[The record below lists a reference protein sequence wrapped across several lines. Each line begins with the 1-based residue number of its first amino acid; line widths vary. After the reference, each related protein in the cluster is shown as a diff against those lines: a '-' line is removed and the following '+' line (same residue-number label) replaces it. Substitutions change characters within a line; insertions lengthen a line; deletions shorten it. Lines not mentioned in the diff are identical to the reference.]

1 MSLFSGAR
9 SRMSEAAPNES
20 RWFAAG
26 RAAFALLVAGALGA
40 AATRAILKRT
50 GGEPAVPL
58 DDAFIHFQYAR
69 SFVEGAPLRYTPG
82 AEPAAGATSLLWP
95 ASLSPFMAAGIS
107 GVSLIWVTWAF
118 GFLAL
123 GLLALETRRLASG
136 LTTPE
141 SASCAGL
148 MVLGF
153 GGFTWF
159 AASGMEVVPFAWLLT
174 RLARRCSEWSEFSA
188 LARSEVGDR
197 LEPGSAP
204 VRRVRN
210 ELCALGL
217 LTPLMRPEG
226 AVASLLAGAT
236 LIAFAAGR
244 QRAWG
249 LVPFGGTLLPA
260 AIQGLFTGETL
271 STTAQAK
278 WLLLSPYRHEGR
290 LVELIASNV
299 ELFFETLLD
308 GQAWSALFLPSGA
321 RVLAW
326 SCLPALIVAAL
337 RTRRLFRGAA
347 VVLLALGMLI
357 PTTYDSFLWNR
368 LRYLWPF
375 ASAWFIGL
383 AAIGDLL
390 GALAARVRPA
400 FFRVRWLFGGVCI
413 AGFASHL
420 PAAIGDLA
428 TSADAIRRQQVAL
441 GRWAR
446 TALPESALIGV
457 NDTGAIAYFSGR
469 RTFDVVGLTTRREAR
484 YWVAGPGSRFEH
496 YEKLRP
502 SERPTHYIVYPE
514 WFGLYALLGETLT
527 ERHIRGATILGGEY
541 MAAYVADY
549 RFLGSGSQ
557 PAGAARAAPIDELD
571 VADLESESA
580 HAYELHAATQAD
592 NVVLEDPATQRWDGA
607 RARRTQETFEMNLSP
622 GGALLARLGSKAP
635 TRVEVRMANR
645 TVGALSLSGRSWDEL
660 VIFVPTAVPAGR
672 QRVEL
677 IAAPES
683 SFHALHY
690 WSYSASGAERP

>member
-1 MSLFSGAR
+1 
-9 SRMSEAAPNES
+9 MSEAAPSRS
-20 RWFAAG
+20 RWSAFGRAVLALGVAAG
-26 RAAFALLVAGALGA
+26 LGAL
-40 AATRAILKRT
+40 ATRAILKRT

-69 SFVEGAPLRYTPG
+69 SFVEGAPLRYTQG
-82 AEPAAGATSLLWP
+82 AEPTAGATSLLWP
-95 ASLSPFMAAGIS
+95 ASLSPFMAAGIAD
-107 GVSLIWVTWAF
+107 VSVIWVTWAF

-123 GLLALETRRLASG
+123 ALLALETRQLAAG

-148 MVLGF
+148 MVLAFAGY
-153 GGFTWF
+153 TWF

-174 RLARRCSEWSEFSA
+174 RTARRCSEWAELSP

-197 LEPGSAP
+197 QEPGSAA

-236 LIAFAAGR
+236 LLVFAAGR
-244 QRAWG
+244 QRAWA
-249 LVPFGGTLLPA
+249 LLAFGGPLLAP
-260 AIQGLFTGETL
+260 AIQGFFTGETL

-278 WLLLSPYRHEGR
+278 WLMLSPYRHEGR
-290 LVELIASNV
+290 LAELIAYNV
-299 ELFFETLLD
+299 KLFFETLLN
-308 GQAWSALFLPSGA
+308 GNAWSAVFLPSGM
-321 RVLAW
+321 RVIAW
-326 SCLPALIVAAL
+326 SCLPALMVAAL

-347 VVLLALGMLI
+347 VIALALGMLI

-375 ASAWFIGL
+375 ASAWFVGL
-383 AAIGDLL
+383 AALGDLL
-390 GALAARVRPA
+390 GVLAARVRPEL
-400 FFRVRWLFGGVCI
+400 FRVRWLFGAVCV
-413 AGFASHL
+413 AGFASQL
-420 PAAIGDLA
+420 PWAIDDLA

-496 YEKLRP
+496 YETLRP

-549 RFLGSGSQ
+549 RVLGSGSK
-557 PAGAARAAPIDELD
+557 PGGEARGAPIDELD
-571 VADLESESA
+571 VADLESEAA
-580 HAYELHAATQAD
+580 HAYELHAATLPD
-592 NVVLEDPATQRWDGA
+592 NVVVEDASTGRWDGA
-607 RARRTQETFEMNLSP
+607 RAERTRETFEIQLSP
-622 GGALLARLGSKAP
+622 GGALLVRIGAKAKS
-635 TRVEVRMANR
+635 RVEVRMANR
-645 TVGALSLSGRSWDEL
+645 AVGAMTLSGRSWEEL
-660 VIFVPTAVPAGR
+660 TFAVPTGVPAGR

-683 SFHALHY
+683 AFSALHY
-690 WSYSASGAERP
+690 WSYAAPAASPADGI